1 MSEAGAVPP
10 ARRALLVSLSA
21 ALLGAFTSGLGAQM
35 VSSAINDVQGAV
47 GASADEASWITTAYA
62 MGEILMIP
70 LAGMFIQVF
79 GLRRFM
85 VWLCEAFIVTAL
97 ASSLSRTLGVEIALR
112 ACQGILGGGFGVAAF
127 GMTFRAFGGRNI
139 AFGLMLLTFCQT
151 FPSNLGA
158 VLAGWLTS
166 LQIGWPTVY
175 WVEMGLTAVVMVEV
189 LTSTEKQCFDWRP
202 LKAADWV
209 GYALLGPGLALL
221 LLALSQ
227 GNRRFWFESPMITAA
242 LVASAVLLGVFV
254 VLEFGRKNP
263 IVDFSLLTRR
273 SFGAAVLLNV
283 FFRLGLLATGYLT
296 PQFLGQLQ
304 AYRPLEMNRVLLVV
318 TLVQLAAFP
327 AAYGLIRHL
336 SARLTVF
343 IGLALFALAAFLSTP
358 ATSLTA
364 ADQFLV
370 SQALLGAAPALFIV
384 PLLVIGTQ
392 SVKPAEGGSASTF
405 FNGSRSVGQQL
416 GAALLATLI
425 RHREGFHSAVL
436 TEKVTAAAGGGR
448 VDALRGLYGQ
458 VIADPARQ
466 AAAATATLA
475 GQVRVQAFALA
486 YEDAF
491 LLLAA
496 VLCVGAALTIA
507 LPPTPALRPAE
518 MRA

>member
-1 MSEAGAVPP
+1 
-10 ARRALLVSLSA
+10 
-21 ALLGAFTSGLGAQM
+21 
-35 VSSAINDVQGAV
+35 
-47 GASADEASWITTAYA
+47 
-62 MGEILMIP
+62 
-70 LAGMFIQVF
+70 
-79 GLRRFM
+79 
-85 VWLCEAFIVTAL
+85 
-97 ASSLSRTLGVEIALR
+97 
-112 ACQGILGGGFGVAAF
+112 
-127 GMTFRAFGGRNI
+127 MTFRAFGGRNI

-175 WVEMGLTAVVMVEV
+175 WVEMGLTAVVMIEV
-189 LTSTEKQCFDWRP
+189 MASAEKQCFDWRP
-202 LKAADWV
+202 LKAADGV
-209 GYALLGPGLALL
+209 GYAL

-227 GNRRFWFESPMITAA
+227 GNRRFWFESPMITTS
-242 LVASAVLLGVFV
+242 LIVSAGMLGVFV

-304 AYRPLEMNRVLLVV
+304 AYRPLEMNRVLLIVA
-318 TLVQLAAFP
+318 LVQLAAFP

-416 GAALLATLI
+416 GTALLATLI

-436 TEKVTAAAGGGR
+436 TEKVTSAAAAGSGR
-448 VDALRGLYGQ
+448 IDALRGLYSH

-466 AAAATATLA
+466 AAAATAALA
-475 GQVRVQAFALA
+475 GQVRAQAFALA

-491 LLLAA
+491 LLLAI
-496 VLCVGAALTIA
+496 VLCVGAAFTLA
-507 LPPTPALRPAE
+507 LPPTPTPRSAGA
-518 MRA
+518 RA